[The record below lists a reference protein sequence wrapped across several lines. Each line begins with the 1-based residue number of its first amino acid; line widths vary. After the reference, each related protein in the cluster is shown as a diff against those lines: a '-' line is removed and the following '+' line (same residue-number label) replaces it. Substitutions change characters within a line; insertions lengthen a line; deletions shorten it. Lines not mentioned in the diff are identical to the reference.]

1 MLFRIRVVPA
11 PVAVLKPERRTASLP
26 LGAGPRRPLEE
37 SNMDVREKGR
47 TAAPASFYADPTLRP
62 GDTVVTPEGVRILR
76 QGSHYPFKET
86 DFLSLAQAG
95 DAPFA
100 KRSAL
105 GEIER
110 ALKTPPGRSPADL

>member
-1 MLFRIRVVPA
+1 M
-11 PVAVLKPERRTASLP
+11 
-26 LGAGPRRPLEE
+26 
-37 SNMDVREKGR
+37 
-47 TAAPASFYADPTLRP
+47 
-62 GDTVVTPEGVRILR
+62 TPEGVRILR
-76 QGSHYPFKET
+76 QGSRYPFKET

-95 DAPFA
+95 GSPSA